1 MNDRPKITRTKI
13 NANTGNTRE
22 MIVIKTAIT
31 VSIVETI
38 GLAKPAEVAVE
49 ANRVALDVLAIAVA
63 DPPPAIMANDQ
74 VTTGFK
80 SIVVET
86 TMAVPAMAAKGM
98 AMVSNK
104 LSKNGM

>member
-1 MNDRPKITRTKI
+1 
-13 NANTGNTRE
+13 

-86 TMAVPAMAAKGM
+86 TMAVPAMALKEWLWYPISYPRM
-98 AMVSNK
+98 ECSRQIFQTMWPHQR
-104 LSKNGM
+104 